1 MTLDEGKGE
10 RIVKQYEKREIRKRN
25 EEQYKTYT
33 QLQYIPAKKSSSV
46 AVKPPMAF
54 ILPLKCGTHTDKI
67 QITQASNDA
76 ATNRT

>member
-1 MTLDEGKGE
+1 MK
-10 RIVKQYEKREIRKRN
+10 KEKLGREMKNNI
-25 EEQYKTYT
+25 KTYT